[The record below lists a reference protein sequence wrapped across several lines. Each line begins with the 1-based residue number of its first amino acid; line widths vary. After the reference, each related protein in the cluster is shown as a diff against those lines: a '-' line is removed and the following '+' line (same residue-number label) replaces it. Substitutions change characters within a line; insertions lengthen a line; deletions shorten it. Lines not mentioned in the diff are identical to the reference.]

1 MIQTYQI
8 LIYVFKFNP
17 IQTGLLQS
25 DVSVRET
32 WEEGEGPGGN
42 KVNKKEKQKIYI
54 YINCAN
60 GLLFVVHCTGM
71 ISQSE

>member
-54 YINCAN
+54 YI
-60 GLLFVVHCTGM
+60 
-71 ISQSE
+71 